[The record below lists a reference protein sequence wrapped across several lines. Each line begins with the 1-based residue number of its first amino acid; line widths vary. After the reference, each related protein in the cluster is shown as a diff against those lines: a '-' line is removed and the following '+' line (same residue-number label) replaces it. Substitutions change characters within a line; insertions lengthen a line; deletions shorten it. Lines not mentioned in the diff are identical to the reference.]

1 MNCEQWCEW
10 NYDGICTCE
19 GVKPC
24 ECVELTVE
32 SNGNVV
38 DFEGRVVGHIIDQER
53 RNEDNN

>member
-38 DFEGRVVGHIIDQER
+38 DFEGRVVGHIID
-53 RNEDNN
+53 